1 MKTLVVEYLPRG
13 ERSHTKK
20 LLDAFL
26 DEVKGTELVRLDLC
40 QDVPDL
46 FLPDRLAAYIH
57 RDYLGE
63 TLPPEQAALMAKMDR
78 MAQQLV
84 QTDALVVATPMNNF
98 SFPAVTKAWFDSV
111 MLKNQTWTANENG
124 YVRLMEGKRALLLMA
139 SGGSWQGDL
148 AFMEHGQSLA
158 RVEFAFM
165 GYDPVDTVCADG
177 MNLPGRD
184 VEGVVAERCVRVREI
199 ARSWTE

>member
-1 MKTLVVEYLPRG
+1 MKTLVVEYIPRG

-26 DEVKGTELVRLDLC
+26 DEVKGTELVRLNLC

-63 TLPPEQAALMAKMDR
+63 TLPPEQGALMAKMDR

-84 QTDALVVATPMNNF
+84 QTDALVLATPMHNF
-98 SFPAVTKAWFDSV
+98 SFPAIVKAWFDSV
-111 MLKNQTWTANENG
+111 MLKDQTWTVGETG
-124 YVRLMEGKRALLLMA
+124 YVQLMAGKRALLLMA
-139 SGGSWQGDL
+139 SGGSWQGEL
-148 AFMEHGQSLA
+148 AHMEHGQSLA
-158 RVEFAFM
+158 RVEFGFL
-165 GYDPVDTVCADG
+165 GYNPVDTVCADG

-184 VEGVVAERCVRVREI
+184 VEGVIAERCVKVREI

>member
-1 MKTLVVEYLPRG
+1 MKTLVVEYIPRG

-26 DEVKGTELVRLDLC
+26 DEVKGTEVVRLDLC

-57 RDYLGE
+57 RDYLGD
-63 TLPPEQAALMAKMDR
+63 TITPEQGALMAKMDR

-84 QTDALVVATPMNNF
+84 QTDALVLATPMHNF
-98 SFPAVTKAWFDSV
+98 SFPAIVKAWFDSV
-111 MLKNQTWTANENG
+111 MLKNQTWTVGENG
-124 YVRLMEGKRALLLMA
+124 YVQLMAGKRALLLMA
-139 SGGSWQGDL
+139 SGGSWVGDL
-148 AFMEHGQSLA
+148 AYMEHGQALA
-158 RVEFAFM
+158 KVEFGFL
-165 GYDPVDTVCADG
+165 GYNPVDTVCADG

-184 VEGVVAERCVRVREI
+184 VDGVIAERCVKVREI